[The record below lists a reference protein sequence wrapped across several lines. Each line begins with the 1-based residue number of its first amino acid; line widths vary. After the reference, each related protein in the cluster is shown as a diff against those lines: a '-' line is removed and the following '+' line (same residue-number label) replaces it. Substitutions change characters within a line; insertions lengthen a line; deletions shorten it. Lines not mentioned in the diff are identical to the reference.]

1 MKILHTADI
10 HLRNVVDERWKAL
23 EKLIEIGKREKID
36 LLVISGDL
44 FDRDVEGEKLRPH
57 IRNLFSIREF
67 KIFIIPGNHDKDSYE
82 KGWDFGEAIIL
93 DDPFTPYEF
102 ENLRIVG
109 FPFKSLNKEETYKE
123 LRKLKGI
130 LKDDKENI
138 LLYHGE
144 LLDSFFH
151 RGDFGEEGVE
161 KYMPVKLSY
170 FKDLNVKYVLA
181 GHFHSKFNVWDLKN
195 RRYFVY
201 SGSPV
206 SITKRELG
214 RRSVNLF
221 EIGDM
226 PQEYPVDTF
235 HYEEIRIKLD
245 PFSSEEPLSI
255 VRKKLGEVHREA
267 KIILNVGGYIN
278 SAEIGMTE
286 EQLKRKIKENLGSNV
301 IEESYTF
308 LDIKNI
314 LEDELFKEFE
324 RKLSERGY
332 DTGRKNELREIAI
345 KAMME
350 AGI

>member
-10 HLRNVVDERWKAL
+10 HLRNVGDERWEAL
-23 EKLIEIGKREKID
+23 EKLIEIGKKEKIA
-36 LLVISGDL
+36 LFLISGDL
-44 FDRDVEGEKLRPH
+44 FDKDVEGEKLRPH
-57 IRNLFSIREF
+57 IRKTFSLKEF

-82 KGWDFGEAIIL
+82 RGWDFGEAIIL
-93 DDPFTPYEF
+93 DDPFDPYEF

-130 LKDDKENI
+130 LKDDKDNI

-144 LLDSFFH
+144 LLDSFF
-151 RGDFGEEGVE
+151 RREDFGEEGVE

-170 FKDLNVKYVLA
+170 FKDLNIKYVLA

-206 SITKRELG
+206 SITKRETG

-221 EIGDM
+221 EIGDI
-226 PQEYPVDTF
+226 PRECPVDTF
-235 HYEEIRIKLD
+235 HYEEIKIKLD
-245 PFSSEEPLSI
+245 PFLPEEPLNI
-255 VRKKLGEVHREA
+255 VRKKLGDVHEKA

-286 EQLKRKIKENLGSNV
+286 EQLKKKIKENLGSNV

-308 LDIKNI
+308 LDIKNV

-324 RKLSERGY
+324 RKLSERGF
-332 DTGRKNELREIAI
+332 DIERKKVLREIAI

-350 AGI
+350 AGV